1 MSRSQEG
8 IKIIGKNK
16 KAFRDFEMLE
26 RFECGLVLQGTEV
39 KSLRLG
45 KVSFKD
51 TYARFRDG
59 ELFILNL
66 HISPYDHGGYA
77 NHEPERPRKVLLKK
91 RELKKLF
98 AQVMEKGLTIVPTM
112 LYFKGQFAKVEVS
125 LARGKKLYDKRE
137 DLAKK
142 DVQRG
147 LERQYKGARL

>member
-1 MSRSQEG
+1 MSRSLEG
-8 IKIIGKNK
+8 IKVIGKNK

-26 RFECGLVLQGTEV
+26 RFEGGLVLQGTEV
-39 KSLRLG
+39 KSLRMG

-51 TYARFRDG
+51 TYARFKNG

-112 LYFKGQFAKVEVS
+112 LYFKGQYAKVEVS
-125 LARGKKLYDKRE
+125 LARGKKLFDKRE

-142 DVQRG
+142 DVQRH